1 MGKTLVG
8 AGHVLYKNRLA
19 KGGGQ
24 SIKLH
29 ASTKNVT
36 LQLQGV
42 DQSDLNYISSFLRYM
57 VRNAC

>member
-1 MGKTLVG
+1 MGKTL
-8 AGHVLYKNRLA
+8 LYKNRLD

-29 ASTKNVT
+29 ASTENVT

-57 VRNAC
+57 V